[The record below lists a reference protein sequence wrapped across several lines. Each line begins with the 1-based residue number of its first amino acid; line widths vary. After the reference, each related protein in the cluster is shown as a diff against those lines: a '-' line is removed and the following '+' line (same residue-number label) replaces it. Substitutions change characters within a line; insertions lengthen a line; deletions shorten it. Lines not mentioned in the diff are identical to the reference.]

1 MEGVPDLGSDPA
13 AAAPQLRTWAGLSV
27 LWGRASLSET
37 FLQFRHH
44 LSRAELRVRG
54 MVQVAQVWRV
64 LVLGGP

>member
-1 MEGVPDLGSDPA
+1 M
-13 AAAPQLRTWAGLSV
+13 
-27 LWGRASLSET
+27 SET